1 MRHNANHANG
11 PRRRA
16 ARSRW
21 ALPATAGL
29 LAVGLLTSACSGGGI
44 AGGSD
49 PEATALAYSK
59 CMRSHGL
66 PSFPDPVSGPN
77 GSVAITF
84 GSLDPNSSQV
94 KAAEQACKSIVPP
107 DNGVNQAL
115 PLAQQAAY
123 LTWAACIRAHGLPDV
138 PDPSF
143 TGGAVHMNFTAQNVP
158 SRTLLASA
166 LTACNHDL
174 SGVPGGSPISLR
186 NR

>member
-1 MRHNANHANG
+1 MRHNANHPND
-11 PRRRA
+11 PRRW

-21 ALPATAGL
+21 AFAIAGL
-29 LAVGLLTSACSGGGI
+29 LAAGLLTSACSGGGI
-44 AGGSD
+44 AGSD

-77 GSVAITF
+77 GKVAITF
-84 GSLDPNSSQV
+84 GKFDPNSPQV

-107 DNGVNQAL
+107 DNGVNQAI
-115 PLAQQAAY
+115 PPNQQAAY
-123 LTWAACIRAHGLPDV
+123 LTWAACIRAHGLPDF
-138 PDPSF
+138 PDPTF
-143 TGGAVHMNFTAQNVP
+143 TGGAVHMNITPQNVP
-158 SRTLLASA
+158 SRTLLGSA

-186 NR
+186 NQ